1 MSVVSSIPHEIS
13 ICIIN
18 NFFLSLGVFS
28 LRFVLLCKHLTQG
41 FSLYSSLI
49 VCKFLHLISFRNCVC
64 SRSNWNSLT
73 ISEDIYDIAITASST
88 LNIEG
93 SYIKLFHTIYCQ
105 NLTLCRETAGF
116 PLKLFSVSI
125 NNSLTLY
132 SDWQWVYF
140 GLLYNSYCVHI

>member
-1 MSVVSSIPHEIS
+1 MSVREVIE
-13 ICIIN
+13 
-18 NFFLSLGVFS
+18 
-28 LRFVLLCKHLTQG
+28 TA
-41 FSLYSSLI
+41 
-49 VCKFLHLISFRNCVC
+49 
-64 SRSNWNSLT
+64 

-132 SDWQWVYF
+132 SD
-140 GLLYNSYCVHI
+140 